1 MEVKADGQK
10 FYKLAHLRT
19 ANASLSIF
27 FFMQSK
33 RRSKSLKTHNYYW
46 YYYHYTLKQLFSKE
60 NLLYGL
66 QTRPTHLLN

>member
-27 FFMQSK
+27 FLC
-33 RRSKSLKTHNYYW
+33 SLKG
-46 YYYHYTLKQLFSKE
+46 E
-60 NLLYGL
+60 A
-66 QTRPTHLLN
+66 RD